1 MRATLEKARRA
12 LLTDPVTGEALD
24 LLGGLMLVAGIILSG
39 AMVLAAIGL
48 ALALGPNP

>member
-1 MRATLEKARRA
+1 MMRLLTKARRA

-24 LLGGLMLVAGIILSG
+24 LLHALILVAGIILSG